1 VGAMVNTE
9 IFAQVSRFGMTV
21 KEVRVS
27 HFPRRHGKPTGGN
40 AAVIMKAFRELIK
53 MRRKQHTITAI
64 IRRVRRLQ
72 ARPKSCDELIFSE
85 SPSAKET
92 FASASDSLQ
101 VK

>member
-1 VGAMVNTE
+1 MVNTE

-27 HFPRRHGKPTGGN
+27 HFPRQHGKPTGGN
-40 AAVIMKAFRELIK
+40 VAVIVKAFRELIK
-53 MRRKQHTITAI
+53 MRRKQHTITAV

-72 ARPKSCDELIFSE
+72 ARPESCDELIFSE
-85 SPSAKET
+85 SASVKKT